1 MFLIPTQHEPQIV
14 VSAQTVGF
22 CPQGEV
28 WKGSMNLTMNDSH
41 LVRVEQL
48 ESFVE
53 SSSDMQFVGKTRKE
67 KYVWLEK
74 LLQRFF
80 YKVAR
85 KKNKSIIKKY
95 AMKMTGYSDAQMT
108 RLLFEY
114 CKTKHIYVPSTVNR
128 SRFETRYTKSDIA
141 RLIETDNVHSR
152 LSGKATKEI
161 FRRLHEVF
169 QDERYVRLKEISV
182 SHLYNLRET
191 RQYISHAST
200 FTKTSS
206 VRSQIGERRKP
217 RPEGK
222 PGYIRVDSVH
232 QGDFDKEKGVY
243 HINLVDEVTQFEI
256 VCCVEKISEA
266 FLLPV
271 LEEALWSFP
280 FVLHAFHS
288 DNGSEYINHRVSE
301 MLNKMFVEQTKSR
314 ARHSN
319 DNALAET
326 KNGSVIRKHMGYGH
340 IQKQFAKDIHI
351 FYQTHFNAYL
361 NFHRPSGY
369 ATVITN
375 EKGKQQKIYN
385 LYETPYEHFKKIPD
399 AKTHLRHGISF
410 AQLDTFALAMDDN
423 TCAKLMKEAKKIL
436 FKTFHTH

>member
-1 MFLIPTQHEPQIV
+1 MYWI
-14 VSAQTVGF
+14 
-22 CPQGEV
+22 CPQFGV
-28 WKGSMNLTMNDSH
+28 WKGSMNLTMNDGYF
-41 LVRVEQL
+41 VTIQQL
-48 ESFVE
+48 ELFVA
-53 SSSDMQFVGKTRKE
+53 SSGGMQFVGKTRKE

-80 YKVAR
+80 YKTSR
-85 KKNKSIIKKY
+85 KKNKTVVKKY
-95 AMKMTGYSDAQMT
+95 VMKITGYSDAQMT
-108 RLLFEY
+108 RLLSEY
-114 CKTKHIYVPSTVNR
+114 CRTNHIRVPSTVNR
-128 SRFETRYTKSDIA
+128 NRFETTYTKSDIA
-141 RLIETDNVHSR
+141 RLIETDTVHSR
-152 LSGKATKEI
+152 LSGKATREI
-161 FRRLHEVF
+161 FRRAHEVF
-169 QDERYVRLKEISV
+169 HDERYVRLKNISV

-232 QGDFDKEKGVY
+232 QGDYDKEKGVY

-256 VCCVEKISEA
+256 VCCVEGISEA

-301 MLNKMFVEQTKSR
+301 MLNKMLVKQTKSR

-326 KNGSVIRKHMGYGH
+326 KNGSIIRKHMGYGH
-340 IQKQFAKDIHI
+340 IQKQFATDIHL
-351 FYQTHFNAYL
+351 FYQTHFNTYL

-369 ATVITN
+369 ATVITD
-375 EKGKQQKIYN
+375 EKGKQQKVYN
-385 LYETPYEHFKKIPD
+385 LYETPYEHFKKLPG
-399 AKTHLRHGISF
+399 AETFLRPGISF
-410 AQLDTFALAMDDN
+410 DTLDAISLEMDDN
-423 TCAKLMKEAKKIL
+423 MCAKLMKEAKKIL
-436 FKTFHTH
+436 FKSFQKPKQK

>member
-1 MFLIPTQHEPQIV
+1 
-14 VSAQTVGF
+14 
-22 CPQGEV
+22 
-28 WKGSMNLTMNDSH
+28 MNDSY
-41 LVRVEQL
+41 LVTFKQL
-48 ESFVE
+48 ETFV
-53 SSSDMQFVGKTRKE
+53 SASHGMNFVGGTRAE
-67 KYVWLEK
+67 KYAWLEK
-74 LLQRFF
+74 LLLRFW
-80 YKVAR
+80 YRTSR
-85 KKNKSIIKKY
+85 KKNKSVVKSY

-108 RLLFEY
+108 RLLSEY
-114 CKTKHIYVPSTVNR
+114 CKTKHIHVPSSVRR

-141 RLIETDNVHSR
+141 RLIETDDVHSR
-152 LSGKATKEI
+152 LSGKATREI

-169 QDERYVRLKEISV
+169 HDERYVRLKNISI

-191 RQYISHAST
+191 RQYVSHASI

-206 VRSQIGERRKP
+206 IRSQIGERRKP

-232 QGDFDKEKGVY
+232 QGDYDKEKGVY

-256 VCCVEKISEA
+256 VCCVEGISEA

-280 FVLHAFHS
+280 FVLRAFHS
-288 DNGSEYINHRVSE
+288 DNGSEYINYRVSE

-340 IQKQFAKDIHI
+340 IQKQFAKDIHV
-351 FYQTHFNAYL
+351 FYQTHFNNYL

-369 ATVITN
+369 ATVMTN

-399 AKTHLRHGISF
+399 AGTYMRHGISF
-410 AQLDTFALAMDDN
+410 DALDEIALAMNDN
-423 TCAKLMKEAKKIL
+423 DCAKLMKEAKKIL
-436 FKTFHTH
+436 FKSFQKP

>member
-1 MFLIPTQHEPQIV
+1 MTL
-14 VSAQTVGF
+14 
-22 CPQGEV
+22 
-28 WKGSMNLTMNDSH
+28 SMNDNH
-41 LVRVEQL
+41 LVTLEQL
-48 ESFVE
+48 ASFVRAAPQ
-53 SSSDMQFVGKTRKE
+53 MQFVGRTRKE
-67 KYVWLEK
+67 KYAWLER

-80 YKVAR
+80 YKTAR

-108 RLLFEY
+108 RLLSEY
-114 CKTKHIYVPSTVNR
+114 CRTKHIRLPSTANR

-141 RLIETDNVHSR
+141 RLIDTDNVHDR
-152 LSGKATKEI
+152 LSGKATREI
-161 FRRLHEVF
+161 FRRTYELFH
-169 QDERYVRLKEISV
+169 DERYVRLKNISV

-191 RQYISHAST
+191 RQYISQAHT

-217 RPEGK
+217 SPEGK
-222 PGYIRVDSVH
+222 PGFIRVDSVH
-232 QGDFDKEKGVY
+232 QGDYDKEKGVY

-256 VCCVEKISEA
+256 VCCVEGISEA

-271 LEEALWSFP
+271 LEEALSSFP

-301 MLNKMFVEQTKSR
+301 MLNNMFIEQTKSR

-319 DNALAET
+319 DNALAES
-326 KNGSVIRKHMGYGH
+326 KNGSVIRKHMGHGH
-340 IQKQFAKDIHI
+340 IQKQFAKDIHL
-351 FYQTHFNAYL
+351 FYQTHFNTYL

-369 ATVITN
+369 ATVVTN

-385 LYETPYEHFKKIPD
+385 LYETPYEHFKKIPN
-399 AKTHLRHGISF
+399 AKTYLRPGISF
-410 AQLDTFALAMDDN
+410 DALDAIALAMDDN
-423 TCAKLMKEAKKIL
+423 MYARLMKEAKETL
-436 FKTFHTH
+436 FKSFQKPQQK

>member
-1 MFLIPTQHEPQIV
+1 
-14 VSAQTVGF
+14 
-22 CPQGEV
+22 
-28 WKGSMNLTMNDSH
+28 MNLTMNDSS
-41 LVRVEQL
+41 LVTIRQL
-48 ESFVE
+48 ETFVA
-53 SSSDMQFVGKTRKE
+53 SSSGMQFVGTTRKE
-67 KYVWLEK
+67 KYAWLEK

-80 YKVAR
+80 YKTSR
-85 KKNKSIIKKY
+85 KKKKSVIKSY

-108 RLLFEY
+108 RLLSEY
-114 CKTKHIYVPSTVNR
+114 CETKHIRVPSSVKR

-141 RLIETDNVHSR
+141 RLIETDNAHSR
-152 LSGKATKEI
+152 LSGKATREI
-161 FRRLHEVF
+161 FRRAYEVF
-169 QDERYVRLKEISV
+169 HDERFVRLKDISV

-191 RQYISHAST
+191 RQYVSHAST

-232 QGDFDKEKGVY
+232 QGDYDKEKGVY

-256 VCCVEKISEA
+256 VCCVEGISEA

-326 KNGSVIRKHMGYGH
+326 KNGSVIRKYMGYGH
-340 IQKQFAKDIHI
+340 IQKQHAKDIHT
-351 FYQTHFNAYL
+351 FYQTHFNTYL

-369 ATVITN
+369 ATIITN
-375 EKGKQQKIYN
+375 EKGKQKKVYN
-385 LYETPYEHFKKIPD
+385 LYETPYEHFKKLPD
-399 AKTHLRHGISF
+399 AKTYLRPGISF
-410 AQLDTFALAMDDN
+410 DALDAIALAMDDN
-423 TCAKLMKEAKKIL
+423 TCAKLMKEAKKTL
-436 FKTFHTH
+436 FKTFQKPKQK